1 MECHG
6 LDDPG
11 EPGCEGVGRSGG
23 GLGPVDRCLQRR
35 LGATAILPAPQE
47 ILDALWSIR
56 EEVPTLCG
64 EVLARAWWGLLLGGV
79 PGIVV
84 GLVFGYSR
92 WARERF
98 LFYVDVLRLIPPLA
112 LYVFLAPFF
121 VLVDGFTTT
130 RPGVAVVTVGVLP
143 IVAI

>member
-1 MECHG
+1 MGSMIRESRVARALVVPVAVLALWTVVSSVG
-6 LDDPG
+6 LVRP
-11 EPGCEGVGRSGG
+11 
-23 GLGPVDRCLQRR
+23 
-35 LGATAILPAPQE
+35 AILPAPQE